1 MKRDLTVQ
9 PACRATLRSRNAR
22 VRPGASDD
30 DASPRRSS
38 LGNGGRILALVT
50 RPHRPEERR
59 YVPTDGSFARADARG
74 VPDDHGGV
82 LPNRRRAGW
91 HAWRPNGR

>member
-1 MKRDLTVQ
+1 MVMTAPITVRTAVRPSDVARRRGGVFMKRDLTVQ

-38 LGNGGRILALVT
+38 HEG
-50 RPHRPEERR
+50 PHSG
-59 YVPTDGSFARADARG
+59 TGDGSS
-74 VPDDHGGV
+74 P
-82 LPNRRRAGW
+82 L
-91 HAWRPNGR
+91 

>member
-38 LGNGGRILALVT
+38 LSGTG
-50 RPHRPEERR
+50 
-59 YVPTDGSFARADARG
+59 DGSS
-74 VPDDHGGV
+74 P
-82 LPNRRRAGW
+82 L
-91 HAWRPNGR
+91 